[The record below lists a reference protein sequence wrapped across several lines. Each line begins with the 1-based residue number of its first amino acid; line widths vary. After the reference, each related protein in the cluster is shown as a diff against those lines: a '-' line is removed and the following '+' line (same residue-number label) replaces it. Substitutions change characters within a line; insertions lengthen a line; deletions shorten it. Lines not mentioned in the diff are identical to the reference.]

1 MNETEVVDNDLAG
14 KGCDE
19 VVPDLKLFDVFETT
33 DCWDFSDDVLISEVF
48 VTEFSYSAI
57 FGNFYVL
64 PLVDRRH
71 NVAFLR
77 GNEL

>member
-1 MNETEVVDNDLAG
+1 MTNNY
-14 KGCDE
+14 
-19 VVPDLKLFDVFETT
+19 
-33 DCWDFSDDVLISEVF
+33 DDVLISEVF

>member
-1 MNETEVVDNDLAG
+1 LNEAEVVDNDLAG
-14 KGCDE
+14 EGCDE

-57 FGNFYVL
+57 FCYFYVL

-77 GNEL
+77 GNEF